1 MLYKT
6 EYNLNLEMIKLHKEL
21 LELLKENETANK
33 QEIIKYEKELYE
45 LEQRNGVL
53 KDIPSEEQKKAILSC
68 NTFRNNHTEIKQKSI
83 EKEMND
89 KLENIL
95 KKGLMEVR

>member
-1 MLYKT
+1 
-6 EYNLNLEMIKLHKEL
+6 MIKLHKEL
-21 LELLKENETANK
+21 LELLKQDETVNK

-45 LEQRNGVL
+45 LEQRNRVL
-53 KDIPSEEQKKAILSC
+53 KDMPSEKQNKTILSC

-83 EKEMND
+83 EKEMNE

-95 KKGLMEVR
+95 KKRLKEIEINE